1 MTKPNPK
8 LYTVYKDDLYV
19 NWIFT
24 TPARIRE
31 EAKKHK
37 DRLDVGNKTVHA
49 LWYKV
54 AGMHICMTTH
64 PPEEPKPKYGIKWWA
79 WNKERVVWYYW
90 FYHEYSHA
98 YRDSAEHP
106 EA

>member
-1 MTKPNPK
+1 MPNPK
-8 LYTVYKDDLYV
+8 PYKVYRDDLYV

-37 DRLDVGNKTVHA
+37 DTLKVGNKTVHA

-54 AGMHICMTTH
+54 AGMHIIMTTH
-64 PPEEPKPKYGIKWWA
+64 PPEEPKPKYGMAWWA
-79 WNKERVVWYYW
+79 WSKARVVWYYW
-90 FYHEYSHA
+90 FFHEYSHA
-98 YRDSAEHP
+98 LRDSADHVDGV
-106 EA
+106 